1 MTLTSHFSLIT
12 IIINNKNSNYDN
24 KSDSNTT
31 VTTNTTTNTNNVY
44 INKSDYSNNDNDNC
58 YVDNDNGLSITTR
71 NLVEENMAK
80 RTRHF
85 KIERKKCIDFCHHR
99 ILVKAAHVRIILLV
113 KLGLLQKDTVVSV
126 HKDSME
132 RIANKVFQ
140 VSNYS

>member
-12 IIINNKNSNYDN
+12 IIINKKNSNYDN

-58 YVDNDNGLSITTR
+58 YVDNDNGLSITAR

-80 RTRHF
+80 RTRH
-85 KIERKKCIDFCHHR
+85 I
-99 ILVKAAHVRIILLV
+99 
-113 KLGLLQKDTVVSV
+113 
-126 HKDSME
+126 
-132 RIANKVFQ
+132 
-140 VSNYS
+140 